1 MIYVTGSNGF
11 VGKNLIIFLKNKK
24 KKFKRIKRNNL
35 SKSINSNYLNLPK
48 TKDRENKYLIHLSSP
63 ALVKLYR
70 KKKYSSKEVL
80 TCIKNEISNASSL
93 IQYCKENKFSK
104 IIYISSSSVYG
115 PRKYNA
121 PFSER
126 TKPNPSDDYSMI
138 KLKVENFIKKN
149 FENTIILRPFQI
161 YGKFDNRN
169 RLIPTLLYAKKNKTI
184 SLQNCLQVTDL
195 IHVND
200 LCEVIYKLLYSNINM
215 GIYNVGSSIP
225 IKLREIV
232 ELIYKF
238 KKKSFSYA
246 YKKSSSIKVTNYC
259 YANIRSLRKVL
270 MWKPK
275 IIFNEKTIKL
285 IKL

>member
-11 VGKNLIIFLKNKK
+11 VGKNLINFLKNKR

-48 TKDRENKYLIHLSSP
+48 IKYKGHKYLIHLSSP

-70 KKKYSSKEVL
+70 KKKYSSKEVSK
-80 TCIKNEISNASSL
+80 CIKNEISNALSL
-93 IQYCKENKFSK
+93 VQYCKENKFSK
-104 IIYISSSSVYG
+104 LIYISSSSVYG
-115 PRKYNA
+115 PRKYKTS
-121 PFSER
+121 FSER

-161 YGKFDNRN
+161 YGKFDNIN

-200 LCEVIYKLLYSNINM
+200 LCNVIYELLYSNINI

-225 IKLREIV
+225 IKLR
-232 ELIYKF
+232 
-238 KKKSFSYA
+238 
-246 YKKSSSIKVTNYC
+246 
-259 YANIRSLRKVL
+259 
-270 MWKPK
+270 
-275 IIFNEKTIKL
+275 
-285 IKL
+285 